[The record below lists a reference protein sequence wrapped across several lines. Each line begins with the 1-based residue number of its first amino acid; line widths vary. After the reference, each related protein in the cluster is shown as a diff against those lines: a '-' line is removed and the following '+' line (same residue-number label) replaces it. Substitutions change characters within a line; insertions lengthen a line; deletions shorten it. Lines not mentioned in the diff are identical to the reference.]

1 MANKINIAIDGFS
14 GSGKST
20 LAKDLAERLSYLF
33 IDTGSMYRAVSLFAL
48 QEGLFKD
55 GQLQTQ
61 LLIDCLDVL
70 HVDFAFNEELG
81 KYCVRLNGMEVE
93 KDIRGLEVS
102 NVVSQ
107 VAAVPEVR
115 QKLVA
120 LQRHLGMSKGVV
132 MDGRDIG
139 TVVFPDAELK
149 IFVTTSAEE
158 RAQRRF
164 AELRSKGEDVNY
176 DEVLNNIQSR
186 DKMDTERAASPLRQ
200 AADAKLL
207 DNQRMNRLEQLQ
219 VALKWVEETL
229 N

>member
-1 MANKINIAIDGFS
+1 MTNKINIAVDGYS

-20 LAKDLAERLSYLF
+20 LAKDLAERLNYLF

-48 QEGLFKD
+48 REDLIENGK
-55 GQLQTQ
+55 LQAD

-70 HVDFAFNEELG
+70 HVDFAFNEAE
-81 KYCVRLNGMEVE
+81 KKHCVYLNGVEVE

-102 NVVSQ
+102 NIVSQ

-115 QKLVA
+115 EKLVA
-120 LQRHLGMSKGVV
+120 LQRHLGKSKGVV

-149 IFVTTSAEE
+149 IFVTTPPEVRAE
-158 RAQRRF
+158 RRY
-164 AELRSKGEDVNY
+164 AELKTKGEDATYN
-176 DEVLNNIQSR
+176 EVLENIQSR
-186 DKMDTERAASPLRQ
+186 DKMDTERAASPLHQ
-200 AADAKLL
+200 AEDALLL
-207 DNQRMNRLEQLQ
+207 DNQSMTRLEQLQ
-219 VALKWVEETL
+219 IALGWAEERL

>member
-1 MANKINIAIDGFS
+1 
-14 GSGKST
+14 
-20 LAKDLAERLSYLF
+20 
-33 IDTGSMYRAVSLFAL
+33 
-48 QEGLFKD
+48 
-55 GQLQTQ
+55 
-61 LLIDCLDVL
+61 
-70 HVDFAFNEELG
+70 
-81 KYCVRLNGMEVE
+81 MEVE

-107 VAAVPEVR
+107 VAAVAEVR
-115 QKLVA
+115 KKLVA

-158 RAQRRF
+158 RAQRRY
-164 AELRSKGEDVNY
+164 AQLRSKGEDVNY

-186 DKMDTERAASPLRQ
+186 DKMDTEREASPLRQ